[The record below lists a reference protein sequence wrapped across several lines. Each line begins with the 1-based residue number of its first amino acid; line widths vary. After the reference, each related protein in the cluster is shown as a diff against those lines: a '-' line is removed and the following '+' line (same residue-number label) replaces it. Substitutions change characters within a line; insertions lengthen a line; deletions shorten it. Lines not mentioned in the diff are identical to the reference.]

1 MLAHSRRDDHVP
13 LAILLAG
20 LTGSGKTTVAQT
32 LAGHGFTRLSVDEE
46 VHRLHG
52 RYGVDY
58 PEHTYFERER
68 PVVEAIRTRFI
79 KEIEAGN
86 DVVLDHGLWRR
97 SERDA
102 WREAARR
109 AGGHPLIVY
118 LPTAREE
125 LLRRLTERNRR
136 EDANALTVTPEAL
149 DDFFARFDVP
159 GADEEVIVHPGSVE
173 GLLDKLRRERQS

>member
-1 MLAHSRRDDHVP
+1 MP
-13 LAILLAG
+13 LAVLLAG
-20 LTGSGKTTVAQT
+20 LTGSGKTTVAQA
-32 LAGHGFTRLSVDEE
+32 LAAHGFTRLSVDEE

-68 PVVEAIRTRFI
+68 PVVEAIRQRFV
-79 KEIEAGN
+79 KELSAGN

-97 SERDA
+97 SERDTWRQA
-102 WREAARR
+102 AREAGAL
-109 AGGHPLIVY
+109 PLVVY
-118 LPTAREE
+118 LPADRNE
-125 LLRRLTERNRR
+125 LLRRLAERNQR

-159 GADEEVIVHPGSVE
+159 AEDEEVIVYTGSVDR
-173 GLLDKLRRERQS
+173 LLATLATHRQS